1 MGLLQ
6 KPYLLN
12 KVTLYFFD
20 LVVTIKS
27 DSLEFVDLFTK
38 MYSRFLKNEFPSLP
52 ASQIEFS
59 LITHPDNIFGK
70 PVLMCNDEIW
80 PLNDPKLL
88 DGFAYECILMSI
100 ITRIK
105 SHFLIHAGVVSFNN
119 HGVLIVADGGYG
131 KTTLVLTLL
140 KRGFKFLSDEMA
152 ALGRHDHLVYPFPRS
167 LRVRKDTLSLVGF
180 PDNAIGGEEW
190 LDKLLLDI
198 DQILPGSSGT
208 KVPVEYIFF
217 LQNEKGI
224 TKNNEQ
230 DLTILV
236 DQMND
241 EVLRLIENIA
251 GVRNMYVDVNGS
263 FPALRLRA
271 DKANKIL
278 SKIETICAMHKI
290 LVLDVLKGTEGHASF
305 NGNARLLP
313 IPVSQAAL
321 ALLGNYQGSYKSKI
335 LLDEFKGSSIRLFM
349 ELSNIIAKARCY
361 HLTAGRLQDM
371 ADIVCAEVCT

>member
-1 MGLLQ
+1 MTAELHDFAFMVFQDSKMLPFFLIYKYPMGLLQ

-59 LITHPDNIFGK
+59 LITYPGNIFGK

-105 SHFLIHAGVVSFNN
+105 SHFLIHAGVVSFDN

-180 PDNAIGGEEW
+180 PDNTIGGEEW

-208 KVPVEYIFF
+208 KCPLSIF
-217 LQNEKGI
+217 
-224 TKNNEQ
+224 
-230 DLTILV
+230 
-236 DQMND
+236 
-241 EVLRLIENIA
+241 
-251 GVRNMYVDVNGS
+251 S
-263 FPALRLRA
+263 FCRMRREL
-271 DKANKIL
+271 
-278 SKIETICAMHKI
+278 
-290 LVLDVLKGTEGHASF
+290 LKTT
-305 NGNARLLP
+305 NR
-313 IPVSQAAL
+313 
-321 ALLGNYQGSYKSKI
+321 
-335 LLDEFKGSSIRLFM
+335 
-349 ELSNIIAKARCY
+349 
-361 HLTAGRLQDM
+361 T
-371 ADIVCAEVCT
+371 